1 MRKHNRGA
9 ASGRNAPAANCAPRP
24 SCVEPRGR
32 PRTTPLVACAR
43 LARAFAARRVSSPS
57 KCSKQ
62 PGIAMLSRGSR
73 WPRSWVFPSLGAHRG
88 ALSTPVITKCARP
101 ACMGATAQC
110 HRRLRLPSRRGL
122 HRRRIHQCQVS
133 GNVSRI
139 SGPGGAVYTPTRL
152 DQRALRAIV
161 SRCESRARRGSAW
174 KAVLATP
181 EEQAKA
187 RLS

>member
-1 MRKHNRGA
+1 MA
-9 ASGRNAPAANCAPRP
+9 AGNAPCVQAQTAPCAPR
-24 SCVEPRGR
+24 
-32 PRTTPLVACAR
+32 
-43 LARAFAARRVSSPS
+43 ARRGTVPAASPPPPPS
-57 KCSKQ
+57 PPRSPPPAPPYDKRVAKCSKQ
-62 PGIAMLSRGSR
+62 SGIARLSGGSR
-73 WPRSWVFPSLGAHRG
+73 SPRSLVFPSLDAHRG
-88 ALSTPVITKCARP
+88 AVSTPVRTKCARP
-101 ACMGATAQC
+101 ACMVATARC
-110 HRRLRLPSRRGL
+110 HRRLRLPSHRGL

-161 SRCESRARRGSAW
+161 NRCESRARRGSAW